1 MQAGQ
6 KEFLEERFGAKEW
19 RGRSETRR
27 RLLKGFRF
35 EGAELKG
42 WKLLRVKDSEE
53 GKTKT
58 FRSMW
63 SRGDDADELLAVEVF
78 VSGSVKDAHETL
90 LEALGNVQSGAV
102 ERKTEKNTPGDVA
115 FGLANTMIVF
125 ARANVV
131 VLVRNAGRT
140 VVPVGTIARDLDSQ
154 IQRKLESE

>member
-1 MQAGQ
+1 MHAAQ

-19 RGRSETRR
+19 RGRSESGRR
-27 RLLKGFRF
+27 VLKGFRF
-35 EGAELKG
+35 DGAELKG

-53 GKTKT
+53 GKAKT
-58 FRSMW
+58 IRSMW
-63 SRGDDADELLAVEVF
+63 SRGDEADELLAVDVF
-78 VSGSVKDAHETL
+78 VSTSVKDAHETL

-102 ERKTEKNTPGDVA
+102 ERKAEKNTPGDVA

-131 VLVRNAGRT
+131 VLVRNAGRK